1 MTRKKVSFSLFRVF
15 IFIHG
20 LGKMCHQSKI
30 KPRNVKRQQK
40 ETDTHNSILILSEMQ
55 SEIRLSGLYFIQ
67 TFLFMSDSLADGCIH
82 SLNLPTTNLASP
94 HLMPQRYMRMHLLIT
109 DSRWY
114 KIHSRFHCN
123 TIFLC
128 LVVASHQTRL
138 LANNNIWVQALK
150 ISLQGSLL
158 SGDCGSVFLYLFH
171 S

>member
-1 MTRKKVSFSLFRVF
+1 MS
-15 IFIHG
+15 
-20 LGKMCHQSKI
+20 HQSKI
-30 KPRNVKRQQK
+30 KLRHVKRQHK

-55 SEIRLSGLYFIQ
+55 SEIRLAGLYFIQ

-82 SLNLPTTNLASP
+82 SLNLPATNLASP
-94 HLMPQRYMRMHLLIT
+94 HLMPQRYMRMRLLIT

-114 KIHSRFHCN
+114 KIHSKFHCN
-123 TIFLC
+123 PIFLC

-158 SGDCGSVFLYLFH
+158 SGDCGPVFLYLFH